1 MMLGRFGSLLLK
13 ESIQFFRDRVVLVL
27 ILFIYTVEVALCTYA
42 LSYDVKNVTLAVVD
56 EDGTPASRDLDK
68 RFFATPEF
76 IPAGHPGS
84 EREAADWLQSGKAI
98 AVVVIPRG
106 FAHDLAADPPAR
118 LQVLIDGTNSNTALI
133 ARGYVLRILHLFQAE
148 RAPSGSPEQAMAHP
162 IVRVWFNPSL
172 TFTSFMVLSMIATA
186 AMMVGLLQPAA
197 SIVREKEAGT
207 IEQLMLTPIR
217 TGELFLAKT
226 VPTLVTGLIA
236 VFPSLLIA
244 YWFDVPLTGSLLL
257 FLALTALFLVSAIA
271 LGILL
276 GTLTRTLQQALLLS
290 FLWLFSVVFLS
301 GTLVPIESMPPFLR
315 TLSLASPLR
324 HYLDVTLG
332 VFLKGSG
339 LAELW
344 PQALALVGLGTLL
357 YALAWLRFAR
367 R

>member
-1 MMLGRFGSLLLK
+1 MLSRFGSLLLK
-13 ESIQFFRDRVVLVL
+13 ESIQFFRDRVVLAL
-27 ILFIYTVEVALCTYA
+27 IMFLYVIDSAMCTLA
-42 LSYDVKNVTLAVVD
+42 LSYDVKNVSLAVVD
-56 EDGTPASRDLDK
+56 EDGTYESRDLDK

-76 IPAGHPGS
+76 IPAGHPAS
-84 EREAADWLQSGKAI
+84 EREAAEWLQSGKAI
-98 AVVVIPRG
+98 AAVIIPRG
-106 FAHDLAADPPAR
+106 FAHDLVVAPPAR

-133 ARGYVLRILHLFQAE
+133 ARGYVLRIVQLFQAE
-148 RAPSGSPEQAMAHP
+148 KAPAGSAEQAMAHP
-162 IVRVWFNPSL
+162 VVRVWFNPSL

-226 VPTLVTGLIA
+226 LPTLATGLIA
-236 VFPSLLIA
+236 VFPSLLVA
-244 YWFDVPLTGSLLL
+244 YWFGVPLRGSLLL

-271 LGILL
+271 LGVLL
-276 GTLTRTLQQALLLS
+276 GTVTQTLQQALLLS

-301 GTLVPIESMPPFLR
+301 GTLVPIDSMPAFLR
-315 TLSLASPLR
+315 TLSLLSPLR

-332 VFLKGSG
+332 IFLKGSG
-339 LAELW
+339 IAELW
-344 PQALALVGLGTLL
+344 PQAAILAGLGTVL
-357 YALAWLRFAR
+357 YGLAWLRFAR